1 MQSAGRSSSREQAL
15 DVNDIT
21 LLAADRLEAAL
32 ERLAEA
38 LEARERRHH
47 EAREM
52 AVQAAREAAREAAL
66 AEAGATP
73 PPPPADMVSRA
84 EVEHLSA
91 RLDEALGKLRALVG
105 DESGAEI

>member
-1 MQSAGRSSSREQAL
+1 MDA
-15 DVNDIT
+15 NDIT

-47 EAREM
+47 EAREA
-52 AVQAAREAAREAAL
+52 AVQAAREAAL
-66 AEAGATP
+66 AEAGALPAT
-73 PPPPADMVSRA
+73 PPADMVSRA
-84 EVEHLSA
+84 DIERLSA

-105 DESGAEI
+105 DESGADI

>member
-1 MQSAGRSSSREQAL
+1 MDA
-15 DVNDIT
+15 NDIT

-38 LEARERRHH
+38 LEARERRHL
-47 EAREM
+47 E
-52 AVQAAREAAREAAL
+52 AREAAVQAAL
-66 AEAGATP
+66 AEARATAAG
-73 PPPPADMVSRA
+73 PPADMVSRA
-84 EVEHLSA
+84 EIERLSA

>member
-1 MQSAGRSSSREQAL
+1 MQSAGRSSTPEQAL
-15 DVNDIT
+15 DANDIT

-38 LEARERRHH
+38 LEARERYLH
-47 EAREM
+47 EAREA
-52 AVQAAREAAREAAL
+52 AVQAAREAAFAA
-66 AEAGATP
+66 ARASAAP
-73 PPPPADMVSRA
+73 PSADMVSRA
-84 EVEHLSA
+84 DIERLSA